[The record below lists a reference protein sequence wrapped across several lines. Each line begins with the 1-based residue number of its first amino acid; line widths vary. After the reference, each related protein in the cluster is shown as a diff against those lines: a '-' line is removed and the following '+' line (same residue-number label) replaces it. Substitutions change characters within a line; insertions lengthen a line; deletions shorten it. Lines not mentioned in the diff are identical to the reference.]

1 METQFFFIDC
11 ILINNNNIQGWLEKM
26 SGTFSS
32 QTDLAQMEKEQLL
45 PLDIGNQ
52 LGKQSSSVMKLKDL
66 ESHLITMR
74 GRIQPERNRRDNQL
88 EDA

>member
-1 METQFFFIDC
+1 METQLFFIDC
-11 ILINNNNIQGWLEKM
+11 ILINNNIQGWLEKM

-74 GRIQPERNRRDNQL
+74 GRIQPE
-88 EDA
+88 